1 MLNEVKIKYVVDSS
15 DLQKATEAFDKL
27 TAEEKAANAALDKF
41 QSNLRQ
47 TGADSKAGIGP
58 AVDGL
63 EKGASAATRF
73 GASIGKS
80 QSQVRQFTTSLREAG
95 AAAVTA
101 GNKAAAGFSGV
112 DAQLRKSKA
121 AAAAFQ
127 QQLAQTKMPPAVGGA
142 AGKGGGGGMDLF
154 SQLAGMAKWGGR
166 IFVAKQ
172 VYDSVVAITKAGIAV
187 ESLNAQ
193 FKYLTGSS
201 AGAARQ
207 LDDIKTL
214 SNQFGINFKA
224 ASGAY
229 KDFAVAST
237 LAGQSMEQTNDQFK
251 AVAMASKALGL
262 SGEQVSGAFRAMQQA
277 LSKGVLSAE
286 ELRGQLSEQIPGAF
300 SLTAKAVGV
309 TEAELGKMIESGNVL
324 SADVMPLLSMQ
335 LQQTF
340 GPQVLENANS
350 LGSSFE
356 GFINRWTIAFGGLGS
371 ALAPITKY
379 LFDSVN
385 HWMDMIG
392 GAITFFKDA
401 VEEIKSMSATD
412 IFFMTPSEFFNLGA
426 EKRAQRASKKI
437 KDNIKFNTETEIAQ
451 YQKIIAAERGVT
463 ADQVSRGDASRRALQ
478 ATTKAYDDLKFSVE
492 QGAYRADEFKKK
504 ELEYANV
511 RRGVLMAEV
520 QKDKDAAA
528 LRAKIQADAA
538 KGNAAK
544 DKKDRQA
551 KAEQAERER
560 LRKLKEDFDAEKTRL
575 EETQKAAKIDLEAS
589 KKDAATKAEELLRIE
604 EKYLQDL
611 IALREKY
618 AKKEPKLAKEFT
630 KGKVVEQ
637 AELGAVQG
645 AIPFAAVD
653 VRIKE
658 LGKVTKSQQKAQD
671 EAYQTELKAVEDR
684 MSIRESEIDAMDTW
698 ESEKRKLKIES
709 EIKANEETMAVNE
722 KFMNEGNADALA
734 AVDSQNEAL
743 IAKNKALQKGL
754 TAIDKEGNQERAD
767 LVSAWLQ
774 HIQSVFNGAMNL
786 YQQNLAADLEA
797 SKARYSEEERLAGD
811 NKQKLTEIREKQRN
825 EEKEIKR
832 KQFQAQKV
840 QAIADVVFQTAPI
853 IAKYGAQ
860 IFTIPL
866 ALAAVAAQAAQ
877 IGFILAQPVPEF
889 AQGTRGRR
897 HKGGPA
903 MVGELGVEK
912 VVTESG
918 KVYYTPPTATLVDLP
933 RGAQVIPNH
942 ELRKELF
949 YASNMSRASGASV
962 DPVVTG
968 ISEIGGILKSL
979 PIHQINMDER
989 GFEKYIRTPK
999 RATKILNSRFPGN

>member
-15 DLQKATEAFDKL
+15 ELSKATEAFDKL

-41 QSNLRQ
+41 QENLRQ
-47 TGADSKAGIGP
+47 TGGDAGAGLGP
-58 AVDGL
+58 ATT
-63 EKGASAATRF
+63 GAVKF
-73 GASIGKS
+73 GAAIGKS
-80 QSQVRQFTTSLREAG
+80 QSQVRAFTNSLKEAG
-95 AAAVTA
+95 TAAVQA

-112 DAQLRKSKA
+112 EAQLRKNQA

-127 QQLAQTKMPPAVGGA
+127 RQLGTIKMPTTATAG
-142 AGKGGGGGMDLF
+142 GKGDLLTQLTGMVKLGGQIYL
-154 SQLAGMAKWGGR
+154 
-166 IFVAKQ
+166 AKQ
-172 VYDSVVAITKAGIAV
+172 IYETTIAIAKMGGQV

-193 FKYLTGSS
+193 FKFLTGSS
-201 AGAARQ
+201 SAAQ
-207 LDDIKTL
+207 AQIESLKAL
-214 SNQFGINFKA
+214 SNNIGVSFET

-229 KDFAVAST
+229 KDFATSAILS
-237 LAGQSMEQTNDQFK
+237 GQSVEATNEQFK
-251 AVAMASKALGL
+251 AVVVASRAMGL
-262 SGEQVSGAFRAMQQA
+262 SAEQMDGAFRAFQQS
-277 LSKGVLSAE
+277 LSKGVLQAE
-286 ELRGQLSEQIPGAF
+286 ELRGQLSERIPGAF
-300 SLTAKAVGV
+300 SMTAQAVGV
-309 TEAELGKMIESGNVL
+309 TEAELGKMISSGNVM
-324 SADVMPLLSMQ
+324 AKDVLPLLAMQ
-335 LQQTF
+335 MQQTF
-340 GPQVLENANS
+340 GPQMLEQTDS
-350 LGSSFE
+350 LGGSMERF
-356 GFINRWTIAFGGLGS
+356 FNTIKQGGKDASGIVGP
-371 ALAPITKY
+371 ALKY
-379 LFDSVN
+379 LFDS
-385 HWMDMIG
+385 
-392 GAITFFKDA
+392 
-401 VEEIKSMSATD
+401 
-412 IFFMTPSEFFNLGA
+412 FNFWDRSVRKAYDKVTLSSDEYTA
-426 EKRAQRASKKI
+426 KQIR
-437 KDNIKFNTETEIAQ
+437 NIKENIKYNAEMEISQ
-451 YQKIIAAERGVT
+451 MQVTIATERGVKASEVT
-463 ADQVSRGDASRRALQ
+463 RADAARRSLQ
-478 ATTKAYDDLKFSVE
+478 ATTASFDALKNAAENYAKTDPRV
-492 QGAYRADEFKKK
+492 QQ
-504 ELEYANV
+504 EYQYALV
-511 RRGVLMAEV
+511 RRNVMMAEV
-520 QKDKDAAA
+520 KKEKEAVA
-528 LRAKIQADAA
+528 LREKIQEDAA

-544 DKKDRQA
+544 AA
-551 KAEQAERER
+551 KAAKAKADAAEKER
-560 LRKLKEDFDAEKTRL
+560 LRQIKADFDAEKTRL
-575 EETQKAAKIDLEAS
+575 EEAQKIAEIELEAS
-589 KKDAATKAEELLRIE
+589 KKDAATKAVEMLRIE

-630 KGKVVEQ
+630 KGKAVEQ
-637 AELGAVQG
+637 AQLGAVQG
-645 AIPFAAVD
+645 AIPTAGVD

-658 LGKVTKSQQKAQD
+658 LGKIRAAEEKAQD
-671 EAYQTELKAVEDR
+671 EAYQLELKAVENR
-684 MSIRESEIDAMDTW
+684 MSIRESEIDASNKY

-743 IAKNKALQKGL
+743 IAKNKALQKEL

-767 LVSAWLQ
+767 LVSAWGQ
-774 HIQSVFNGAMNL
+774 HIQSVFNGAMQL
-786 YQQNLAADLEA
+786 YQQNLNADLEA
-797 SKARYSEEERLAGD
+797 SQARYSEEERLAGD

-832 KQFQAQKV
+832 KQFEAQKV
-840 QAIADVVFQTAPI
+840 MAIADVVFQTAPI

-933 RGAQVIPNH
+933 KGAQVIPNH

-979 PIHQINMDER
+979 PVHQINMDER

-999 RATKILNSRFPGN
+999 RSTKILNSRFPGN